1 MKVISSIKTMIA
13 ATTLMLSGRYVA
25 AFSSRS
31 SFTGSAILRHQQQAS
46 VSKCSARCYSRSTTT
61 MKLQTAIVGLP
72 NVGT

>member
-1 MKVISSIKTMIA
+1 MFNITNITTIMIA
-13 ATTLMLSGRYVA
+13 ATATFMVSGRYVA

-31 SFTGSAILRHQQQAS
+31 SFTGVTSHIA
-46 VSKCSARCYSRSTTT
+46 KCNTRSYSRSTTT